1 MKVTIITKL
10 NFNDMIENLNEI
22 IGDIR
27 SRYELKRIS
36 SYLQPDKYDT
46 ANSLFASMASAICG
60 KDYDCR
66 NTASII
72 NKLVHWTYNTS
83 VDDIDCTK
91 GFLIRGET
99 GRGKTLLMY
108 AMKEFLQYDSHWY
121 IVGGKRYRL
130 EMSIASARNIAF
142 EYAQQSEEN
151 VIARY
156 SRIPL
161 LCIDDLGSEPMLSSN
176 YGNKCSVVSEILAN
190 RAETKLLTFAT
201 TNVARLSECY
211 DDRIISRMHSLFN
224 SVNLSHETDYRKL
237 K

>member
-1 MKVTIITKL
+1 
-10 NFNDMIENLNEI
+10 MIENLNEI
-22 IGDIR
+22 IGDIK
-27 SRYELKRIS
+27 SRYELRRVS
-36 SYLQPDKYDT
+36 SFLEPNKYPT
-46 ANSLFASMASAICG
+46 AINLFVSMASAVCG
-60 KDYDCR
+60 KEYDQTH
-66 NTASII
+66 TADII
-72 NKLVHWTYNTS
+72 NKLVHWTYDTS
-83 VDDIDCTK
+83 VDEIDCRK

-108 AMKEFLQYDSHWY
+108 ALKEFVQYDSNWY

-130 EMSIASARNIAF
+130 ELSIASARNIAF
-142 EYAQQSEEN
+142 EYAQQSEGS
-151 VIARY
+151 VIAKY
-156 SRIPL
+156 SRIPC

-211 DDRIISRMHSLFN
+211 DDRIISRMYSLFN
-224 SVNLSHETDYRKL
+224 SVNLSHETDYRKI